1 MLKKFGLSKE
11 KNQDSVEKYR
21 KEVTK
26 MPRFIKDYMSDRDE
40 NSDNHDQE
48 GYEDEA
54 YDEDDDL
61 SEESNSID
69 DLEGINDGLFF
80 IVN

>member
-40 NSDNHDQE
+40 NSDNHD
-48 GYEDEA
+48 
-54 YDEDDDL
+54 
-61 SEESNSID
+61 
-69 DLEGINDGLFF
+69 
-80 IVN
+80 